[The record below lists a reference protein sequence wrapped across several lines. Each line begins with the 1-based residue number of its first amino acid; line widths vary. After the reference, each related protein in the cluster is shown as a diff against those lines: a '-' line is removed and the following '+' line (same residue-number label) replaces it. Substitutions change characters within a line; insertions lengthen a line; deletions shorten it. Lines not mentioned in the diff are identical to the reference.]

1 MSAHAP
7 RSAWFVAGSA
17 DVLYQVAINACLN
30 HGDPVAPRGQPTHEL
45 LGPTFVLKDARANI
59 ITIPQRRLN
68 YAFSVAE
75 WLWMLLGRRDVATIG
90 YFNKNIAQFSDD
102 GETFAGAYGPKFVA
116 QVDYVVDVLRRDPD
130 TRQALVTF
138 WKPAPGPS
146 KDVPCTVS
154 IQFFIRD
161 GRLHAHGYMR
171 SNDVWLGFPYDLFN
185 FTQLQAYVAALVGV
199 DVGAYRH
206 TVGSFHLYDRNRA
219 DAIRTADSNLIQEG
233 LRSPTLSPL
242 PTGFESVF
250 EQLAA
255 DTVLSRH
262 LNPDALPDPWG
273 TYASVLAYRTHRDPT
288 RVRPPYAQLIL
299 DQQETPRV

>member
-1 MSAHAP
+1 MIRP
-7 RSAWFVAGSA
+7 LYFVAGSA

-30 HGDPVAPRGQPTHEL
+30 YGDPVAPRGQPTHEL
-45 LGPTFVLKDARANI
+45 LGPTFVLKDARKNL
-59 ITIPQRRLN
+59 ITIPDRRLN

-90 YFNKNIAQFSDD
+90 YFNKNIAAFSDD
-102 GETFAGAYGPKFVA
+102 GVTFAGAYGPAFRA
-116 QVDYVVDVLRRDPD
+116 QLDYVVDVLRRDHD
-130 TRQALVTF
+130 TRQAVLTF

-185 FTQLQAYVAALVGV
+185 FTQLQAYVAACVGAE
-199 DVGAYRH
+199 VGAYRH
-206 TVGSFHLYDRNRA
+206 TVGSFHLYDRNRT
-219 DAIRTADSNLIQEG
+219 DAVRVADSNLIDEAA
-233 LRSPTLSPL
+233 RSPQLTTLPAD
-242 PTGFESVF
+242 FEAVF

-262 LNPDALPDPWG
+262 LNPDALASPWG
-273 TYASVLAYRTHRDPT
+273 TYASVLAYRTHRDPS

-299 DQQETPRV
+299 DQQENARAR